1 MTLRLPPIAAG
12 LIAGV
17 AGLCFHVPLAAQEAR
32 VERVAESV
40 VLVAPVSETE
50 LPDAPLAQD
59 QQTAAKP
66 PAGTPAATQSA
77 GDASSAAQTAP
88 QSAEAQKSQKDVADE
103 QLKAQE
109 KQRILGFLPS
119 FNVSYL
125 NDSAVSLT
133 WKQKY
138 KLAFTSAI
146 DPYQFGLAAFVAGIS
161 QARGSDYGYGG
172 GIGGYAKRFGSS
184 YADAFNGAMIG
195 NAILP
200 SLLHQDPRYFRRG
213 YGSKTKRT
221 VHALVSA
228 VWCKHDNSDRW
239 EPNYSN
245 VFGNIAAGGISNLY
259 APQDERGWGNT
270 FEGAALVTVEG
281 GLGSILQEFWPDIS
295 RHYFHKDPTHGQD
308 AINNATKK

>member
-1 MTLRLPPIAAG
+1 MILRFPPFASG
-12 LIAGV
+12 LLAGV
-17 AGLCFHVPLAAQEAR
+17 IGFCFHLPLSAQDAR
-32 VERVAESV
+32 LERVAEPV
-40 VLVAPVSETE
+40 VLAAPVLKAEV
-50 LPDAPLAQD
+50 PDAPQPQDAQ
-59 QQTAAKP
+59 TPAKP
-66 PAGTPAATQSA
+66 AAGAPAATKST
-77 GDASSAAQTAP
+77 GDASSATPQTADG
-88 QSAEAQKSQKDVADE
+88 QKSQEDVADE
-103 QLKAQE
+103 QIKQQE

-125 NDSAVSLT
+125 NENAVSLT
-133 WKQKY
+133 SKQKF

-161 QARGSDYGYGG
+161 QARGTNSGYGG

-184 YADAFNGAMIG
+184 YADAFDGAMIG

-200 SLLHQDPRYFRRG
+200 SVLHQDPRYFRRG

-259 APQDERGWGNT
+259 VPKEDRGWGNT
-270 FEGAALVTVEG
+270 FGGAAIVTVEG
-281 GLGSILQEFWPDIS
+281 GFGSILQEFWPDIS
-295 RHYFHKDPTHGQD
+295 RRYFHKDPTHGQD